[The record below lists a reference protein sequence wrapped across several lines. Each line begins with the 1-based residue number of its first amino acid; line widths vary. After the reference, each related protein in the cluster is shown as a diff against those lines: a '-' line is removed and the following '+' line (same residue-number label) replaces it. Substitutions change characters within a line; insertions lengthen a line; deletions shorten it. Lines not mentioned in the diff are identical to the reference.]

1 MSLKEVFSQDRA
13 IDILQK
19 AFGAGKNP
27 HAYIFAGPDG
37 VGRFK
42 VAGEWAKM
50 LLCSEPVKKG
60 GFSDSC
66 GSCESCRLFDAGSH
80 PDFNHVYKELLEFTR
95 DGKNKK
101 TPLKFPIDVVREFVI
116 EKASSKPSLSQRKVF
131 VLDEGEK
138 LSNQAQNCLLKILEE
153 PPSYCT
159 IILLCT
165 RLENLLA
172 TTKSRCRILRFGPVL
187 EDRIFDKIREIN
199 LPENQARFF
208 ARLAGGS
215 LGQGLKWAQ
224 LETQGAGLYQTKKQL
239 IKSLSD
245 CTYDQSLKLAQW
257 IIEQGKKLA
266 DTWSDFDKNT
276 SKKDISRRAQETL
289 LGIIISALHDSIK
302 MNLGQDSTV
311 VNFDQSGLIKN
322 LAGRFD
328 CEICTERIE
337 DCYLALRQI
346 AANAN
351 EKLVFERL
359 LLNFAN
365 SDIMVPSGK

>member
-42 VAGEWAKM
+42 VAREWSKM
-50 LLCSEPVKKG
+50 LLCSESVKNG

-101 TPLKFPIDVVREFVI
+101 APLKFPIDVVREFVI
-116 EKASSKPSLSQRKVF
+116 EKASNKPSLSQRKVF

-153 PPSYCT
+153 PPAYCT

-172 TTKSRCRILRFGPVL
+172 TTKSRCRILRFGPVS

-224 LETQGAGLYQTKKQL
+224 LETEGAELYKTKKQL

-266 DTWSDFDKNT
+266 ETWADFDKNT
-276 SKKDISRRAQETL
+276 SKKDLSRRAQETL
-289 LGIIISALHDSIK
+289 LGIIISALHDSMK

-311 VNFDQSGLIKN
+311 VNFDQSGLIKT

-359 LLNFAN
+359 LLNFAH
-365 SDIMVPSGK
+365 SDIMIPSGK